1 MSNDQIPSL
10 LAAARRLVPAA
21 RAAAAEAE
29 RLRQTPPDLAAEIGK
44 AGIYQMY
51 LPASMGGPETPPL
64 VAYEVVEALSIAD
77 GSIGW
82 CAMIATAL
90 SMNTARLPVE
100 IGREMAGTPADYR
113 AAGSARSGGVAEA
126 VPGGYRVKGR
136 WNFAS
141 GIRNARWLY
150 ATATMAE
157 GGTPLKTASGGP
169 LLRAFWIPRDEA
181 ELVDTWS
188 TMGMRG
194 TGSHDFVVDD
204 LFVPARRSCLSSDK
218 PRETGPL
225 YHPRSWYVHL
235 WTPSAAN
242 ALGIAQGAIDT
253 LADIAETEASTLSSS
268 LLRDRP
274 AVQARLG
281 EAEAIVGAARAFVFD
296 TVGKLWD
303 TLVAGDEPSDRCI
316 SQARLA
322 LVHAMHE
329 AARAVDKVFHA
340 AGTNAIYTSLP
351 LERAF
356 RDIHVAVQHG
366 AALPVYFEAAGKT
379 RLGLRPTEPG
389 W

>member
-1 MSNDQIPSL
+1 MSNDPTPGI

-21 RAAAAEAE
+21 RAACVEAE
-29 RLRQTPPDLAAEIGK
+29 QLRQTPPALAAEIGK

-51 LPASMGGPETPPL
+51 LPRSMGGPETPPL
-64 VAYEVVEALSIAD
+64 TAFQVVEALSIAD

-90 SMNTARLPVE
+90 SMNVARLPVAV
-100 IGREMAGTPADYR
+100 GRELAGTPADYR
-113 AAGSARSGGVAEA
+113 GSGSARSGGTAHA
-126 VPGGYRVKGR
+126 VPDGYRVNGR

-141 GIRNARWLY
+141 GIQNARWLY
-150 ATATMAE
+150 ATATMVAD
-157 GGTPLKTASGGP
+157 GTALKTASGGP
-169 LLRAFWIPRDEA
+169 LLRAFWVPRDQVA
-181 ELVDTWS
+181 IVDTWS
-188 TMGMRG
+188 VMGMRG
-194 TGSHDFVVDD
+194 TGSQDFTVDNI
-204 LFVPARRSCLSSDK
+204 FVPDHRSCLSSDL

-225 YHPRSWYVHL
+225 YHPRAWYVHL

-253 LADIAETEASTLSSS
+253 LAEIAETEASTLSAS

-274 AVQARLG
+274 AVQARIG
-281 EAEAIVGAARAFVFD
+281 EAEGIVGAARAFVFD
-296 TVGKLWD
+296 AVGRLWD
-303 TLVAGDEPSDRCI
+303 TLVAGDDPSDRQI

-329 AARAVDKVFHA
+329 SVRAVDKVFHA

-379 RLGLRPTEPG
+379 RLGLRPSEPG